1 MSLPF
6 RSKEQ
11 SSSRRKN
18 RPVHL
23 EATQLEERKLPA
35 PVVDITTPVPTITST
50 STGTNTVTI
59 TAWMNPSG
67 PQLANDGV
75 VFCRSGTTVWRG

>member
-59 TAWMNPSG
+59 TPAP
-67 PQLANDGV
+67 
-75 VFCRSGTTVWRG
+75 